1 MDAEYD
7 GGDKARLVQKERPE
21 VSESDG
27 AQQEGGTFQTKIGLA
42 LSCIGCVVGTG
53 NIWRFPRI
61 LANNSGQKGCL
72 QFLLIWVIFLFIW
85 SIPMLIIEYSV
96 GRFTKKS
103 TILSF
108 QKMIGVE
115 NMWGGAW
122 IALVTL
128 GIAAYYSV
136 IVGWCLYY
144 LFFFIANELPETF
157 VESNSIFYNFSED
170 SFFPVLCHFVAIAF
184 GAFSVAWGVK
194 SIELANCVVVP
205 VFLVLLLF
213 TFIWSMTLEN
223 AGAGIKFMFSPDW
236 EQFKQ
241 PGLWV
246 DAVTQNAFDTGAGSG
261 LFISYAAYMTSKNGI
276 VRYGT
281 LVPLCNNVISLLC
294 GMVTFSTVFS
304 SELKN
309 GSSTEEIVKLLQQNG
324 PGNTGLTFVWMPI
337 LYNKINGGRVFM
349 VFFFF
354 SLLLAGFSSL
364 VAQLELFVHNMKD
377 FGVSRKIAAPVV
389 ALVVFFTGLGSALSL
404 NFLVNQD
411 FVWGFGLL
419 LSGMAL
425 QFLVIRYGI
434 HKFRE
439 ELVNKFSE
447 SDWPLPVI
455 WEWIVKFIAPLEAVT
470 LIVWWAV
477 TTIMNSDPWYG
488 FSTESFMITIA
499 QWSGFFLLI
508 LLLNFLYVKY
518 WRHLIP
524 IPGDVTELP
533 LPPSPEGNEY
543 KDGTY
548 RTFGESETSQ

>member
-61 LANNSGQKGCL
+61 LANNSGEKGCL
-72 QFLLIWVIFLFIW
+72 QFLMIWVIFLFIW

-157 VESNSIFYNFSED
+157 VESNSIFHNFSED

-223 AGAGIKFMFSPDW
+223 AGTGIKFMFSPDW

-261 LFISYAAYMTSKNGI
+261 LFVSYAAYMTSKNGI

-294 GMVTFSTVFS
+294 GMLTFSTVFS
-304 SELKN
+304 SELRN
-309 GSSTEEIVKLLQQNG
+309 GSSTEEIVNLLQQNG
-324 PGNTGLTFVWMPI
+324 PGNTGLTFIWMPI

-377 FGVSRKIAAPVV
+377 FGVSRKIATPVV
-389 ALVVFFTGLGSALSL
+389 ALVVFFSGLGSALSL

-425 QFLVIRYGI
+425 QFLVIRYGV

-455 WEWIVKFIAPLEAVT
+455 WEWIVKFVAPLEALT

-524 IPGDVTELP
+524 IPGDVSELP

-548 RTFGESETSQ
+548 RTFGESETPQ